1 MIFPLPHNLEDI
13 EDFFVSRPWR
23 SVSRHT
29 WFTKE
34 WLGDQ
39 KPVFFTSTVM
49 RKVYFSAAP
58 FDGLEI
64 GDADHSFADC
74 FP

>member
-23 SVSRHT
+23 SVSRYT

-34 WLGDQ
+34 WLGNQ
-39 KPVFFTSTVM
+39 KPVFFVGSTVM
-49 RKVYFSAAP
+49 RKMIFFSSA
-58 FDGLEI
+58 L
-64 GDADHSFADC
+64 
-74 FP
+74 